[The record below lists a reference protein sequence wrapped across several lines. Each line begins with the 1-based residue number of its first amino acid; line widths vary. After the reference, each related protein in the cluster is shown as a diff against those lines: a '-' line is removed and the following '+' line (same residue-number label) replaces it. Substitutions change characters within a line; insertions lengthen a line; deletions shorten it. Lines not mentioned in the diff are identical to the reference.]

1 MVKVGT
7 PARLRFFFFNDYIR
21 DLYIKSDSTLSGTT
35 KHLTKC
41 SFKLTGKY
49 IFLNNDIV
57 KCKSD
62 LRALVQLT
70 FIIK

>member
-7 PARLRFFFFNDYIR
+7 PARLRGFFLSDYIR
-21 DLYIKSDSTLSGTT
+21 DLNIKSDSTLSGTT
-35 KHLTKC
+35 KHFTKC
-41 SFKLTGKY
+41 SIKLTGKY

-57 KCKSD
+57 NCKSD
-62 LRALVQLT
+62 QRALVQLT